1 VKAGVATQVA
11 PSYNSQNNTK
21 PYYKPNRKNPTMS
34 NYDPVIHDLE
44 RALDKL
50 RQDRDDWKD
59 LAEKAIAQIEEWR
72 ALCDIYQD
80 RYNQIVRG
88 N

>member
-1 VKAGVATQVA
+1 MKAGDATQVA
-11 PSYNSQNNTK
+11 PSYNSPNNTK
-21 PYYKPNRKNPTMS
+21 PYEPLNRKNPTMS

-50 RQDRDDWKD
+50 RQDRDDWKE

>member
-1 VKAGVATQVA
+1 MSEYEAM
-11 PSYNSQNNTK
+11 
-21 PYYKPNRKNPTMS
+21 NR
-34 NYDPVIHDLE
+34 DLTS
-44 RALDKL
+44 ALDKL

-72 ALCDIYQD
+72 ALCDIYQE

>member
-1 VKAGVATQVA
+1 
-11 PSYNSQNNTK
+11 
-21 PYYKPNRKNPTMS
+21 MS

-50 RQDRDDWKD
+50 RQDRDDWKE

-72 ALCDIYQD
+72 TLCDIYQD

>member
-1 VKAGVATQVA
+1 MSEYEAM
-11 PSYNSQNNTK
+11 
-21 PYYKPNRKNPTMS
+21 NR
-34 NYDPVIHDLE
+34 DLTS
-44 RALDKL
+44 ALDKL

-59 LAEKAIAQIEEWR
+59 LSEKAIAQIEEWR
-72 ALCDIYQD
+72 SLCDLYHE

>member
-1 VKAGVATQVA
+1 MEKA
-11 PSYNSQNNTK
+11 
-21 PYYKPNRKNPTMS
+21 TMS
-34 NYDPVIHDLE
+34 EYEAMNRDLTS
-44 RALDKL
+44 ALDKL

-72 ALCDIYQD
+72 ALCDIYQE

>member
-1 VKAGVATQVA
+1 MSEYEAM
-11 PSYNSQNNTK
+11 
-21 PYYKPNRKNPTMS
+21 NR
-34 NYDPVIHDLE
+34 DLTS
-44 RALDKL
+44 ALDKL

>member
-1 VKAGVATQVA
+1 
-11 PSYNSQNNTK
+11 
-21 PYYKPNRKNPTMS
+21 MS

-72 ALCDIYQD
+72 SLCDLYQE

>member
-1 VKAGVATQVA
+1 MFLWPDALHSLEEST
-11 PSYNSQNNTK
+11 
-21 PYYKPNRKNPTMS
+21 TMS

-50 RQDRDDWKD
+50 RQDRDDWKE

>member
-1 VKAGVATQVA
+1 
-11 PSYNSQNNTK
+11 
-21 PYYKPNRKNPTMS
+21 MS

-50 RQDRDDWKD
+50 RQDRDDWKE

-72 ALCDIYQD
+72 ALCDIYQE

>member
-1 VKAGVATQVA
+1 
-11 PSYNSQNNTK
+11 
-21 PYYKPNRKNPTMS
+21 MS

-44 RALDKL
+44 RALDNL
-50 RQDRDDWKD
+50 RQDRDDWKE

>member
-1 VKAGVATQVA
+1 MFLRANLLPRV
-11 PSYNSQNNTK
+11 QNE
-21 PYYKPNRKNPTMS
+21 YATMS
-34 NYDPVIHDLE
+34 EYEAMNRDLTS
-44 RALDKL
+44 ALDNL

-72 ALCDIYQD
+72 SLCDLYQE

>member
-1 VKAGVATQVA
+1 MSEYEAM
-11 PSYNSQNNTK
+11 
-21 PYYKPNRKNPTMS
+21 NR
-34 NYDPVIHDLE
+34 DLTS
-44 RALDKL
+44 ALDKL

-72 ALCDIYQD
+72 SLCDLYQA

>member
-1 VKAGVATQVA
+1 
-11 PSYNSQNNTK
+11 
-21 PYYKPNRKNPTMS
+21 MS

-50 RQDRDDWKD
+50 RQDRDDWKE

-72 ALCDIYQD
+72 ALCDIWQA
-80 RYNQIVRG
+80 RYNQLLGG

>member
-1 VKAGVATQVA
+1 MRPNALLSMEKA
-11 PSYNSQNNTK
+11 
-21 PYYKPNRKNPTMS
+21 TMS
-34 NYDPVIHDLE
+34 EYEAMNRDLTS
-44 RALDKL
+44 ALDKL

-72 ALCDIYQD
+72 SLCDLYQE

>member
-1 VKAGVATQVA
+1 MSEYEAM
-11 PSYNSQNNTK
+11 
-21 PYYKPNRKNPTMS
+21 NR
-34 NYDPVIHDLE
+34 DLTS
-44 RALDKL
+44 ALDKL

-59 LAEKAIAQIEEWR
+59 LAERAIAQIEEWR
-72 ALCDIYQD
+72 SLCDLYQE

>member
-1 VKAGVATQVA
+1 MT
-11 PSYNSQNNTK
+11 T
-21 PYYKPNRKNPTMS
+21 
-34 NYDPVIHDLE
+34 YDPVIHDLQRTVDE
-44 RALDKL
+44 L
-50 RQDRDDWKD
+50 RTLLHSVVQDRDDWKE

>member
-1 VKAGVATQVA
+1 
-11 PSYNSQNNTK
+11 
-21 PYYKPNRKNPTMS
+21 MS

-59 LAEKAIAQIEEWR
+59 LAEKAIAQIEKWR